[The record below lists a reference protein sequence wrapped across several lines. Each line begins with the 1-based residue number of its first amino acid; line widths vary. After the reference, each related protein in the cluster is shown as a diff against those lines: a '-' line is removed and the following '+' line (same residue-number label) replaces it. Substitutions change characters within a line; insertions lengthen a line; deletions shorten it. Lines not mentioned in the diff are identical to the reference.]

1 MKNVVSYTIK
11 KNRKSRIGHPKN
23 GIESKVN
30 MADLSSSLFSFR
42 SYKNIGHWTTLS
54 NLIMCLLT
62 FYSSGGVYND
72 LRMRM
77 RMSFN
82 KLILICILTH
92 SHWPNENELF

>member
-1 MKNVVSYTIK
+1 MPVSCAFAK
-11 KNRKSRIGHPKN
+11 LVGVDCVQVQSRG
-23 GIESKVN
+23 V
-30 MADLSSSLFSFR
+30 AQCVQ
-42 SYKNIGHWTTLS
+42 TTL
-54 NLIMCLLT
+54 CR
-62 FYSSGGVYND
+62 VYND